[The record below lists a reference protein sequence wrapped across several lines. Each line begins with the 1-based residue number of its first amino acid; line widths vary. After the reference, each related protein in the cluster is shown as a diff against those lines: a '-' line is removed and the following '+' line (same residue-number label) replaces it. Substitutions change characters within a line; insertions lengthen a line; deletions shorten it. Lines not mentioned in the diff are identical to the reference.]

1 MYGLGH
7 ANKCQDTLVLNRR
20 RFIFLTNRALV
31 ASEYKKKVDKE
42 LAATDKA
49 EKATKRKAAA
59 EEKKAHPPA
68 AKRARK
74 NPVAVAEI
82 VA

>member
-1 MYGLGH
+1 MVYTNSPDYPSVLGEPP
-7 ANKCQDTLVLNRR
+7 
-20 RFIFLTNRALV
+20 LT
-31 ASEYKKKVDKE
+31 SKKE